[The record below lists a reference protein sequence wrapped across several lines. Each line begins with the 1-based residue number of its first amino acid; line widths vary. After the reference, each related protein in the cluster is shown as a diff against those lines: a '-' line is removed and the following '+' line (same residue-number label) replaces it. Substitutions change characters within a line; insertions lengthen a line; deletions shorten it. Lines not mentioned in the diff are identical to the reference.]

1 MELGGKEQK
10 IKIKTDCA
18 HTKPSVACTFPNEE
32 GTGPEVGYRMQHS
45 KSLKKNVN
53 TVREMAKVLQRGFL
67 LTRTKQLKF
76 GPNIQEDYRLR
87 VSNP

>member
-1 MELGGKEQK
+1 MKRTEKM
-10 IKIKTDCA
+10 DCA
-18 HTKPSVACTFPNEE
+18 HTKPRVACTFPNEE

-53 TVREMAKVLQRGFL
+53 TACEMANVLQRGFL
-67 LTRTKQLKF
+67 PTRTKQLNF
-76 GPNIQEDYRLR
+76 GPNKHEDYRLG